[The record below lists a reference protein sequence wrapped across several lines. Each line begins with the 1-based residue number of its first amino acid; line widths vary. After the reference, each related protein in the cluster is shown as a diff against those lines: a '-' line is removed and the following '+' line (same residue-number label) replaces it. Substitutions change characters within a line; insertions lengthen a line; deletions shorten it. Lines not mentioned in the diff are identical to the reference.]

1 MKIKYWKPWTFVLP
15 ALLAYLIVIVA
26 PSLYTLR
33 LSFYSWNGIA
43 ADKKFVGLK
52 NYTYLLTEDAVFRV
66 ALRNNILWMAGSLIV
81 IIGIGLMLALLLN
94 RRLKGRSVFR
104 SIFYFP
110 YVLSGII
117 VALMWTWLY
126 HPTKGF
132 FNVILEQIGLS
143 QLAHP
148 WLADPKTALAAVFVA
163 AVWQGVGLPMVL
175 FLAGLQSIPR
185 DCYEAAIIDGAKPRQ
200 SFRYITIPL
209 LSETFVIV
217 FATTLVNAMKVYDI
231 IYGMTAGGPA
241 QSTQVLS
248 SWMYYQTFKFNNIGA
263 GSAISWVLV
272 LITMIIIIPYV
283 YYTNKKSHL

>member
-1 MKIKYWKPWTFVLP
+1 MKIKQWKPWAFVMP
-15 ALLAYLIVIVA
+15 ALLAYLVVIVA

-33 LSFYSWNGIA
+33 LSFYNWNGIA
-43 ADKKFVGLK
+43 ATRKFVGLQ
-52 NYTYLLTEDAVFRV
+52 NYRYLLSEDTVFRV
-66 ALRNNILWMAGSLIV
+66 ALRNNIMWMIGSLTV
-81 IIGIGLMLALLLN
+81 IIGLGLMFALLLN
-94 RRLKGRSVFR
+94 RRLKGRSIFR
-104 SIFYFP
+104 SVFYFP

-126 HPTKGF
+126 HPSKGF
-132 FNVILEQIGLS
+132 FNVVLEQLGLGAW
-143 QLAHP
+143 AHA
-148 WLADPKTALAAVFVA
+148 WLADPRTALAAVFVA
-163 AVWQGVGLPMVL
+163 GVWQGVGLPMVL
-175 FLAGLQSIPR
+175 FLAGLQTIPR

-200 SFRYITIPL
+200 SFRYITVPL

-248 SWMYYQTFKFNNIGA
+248 SWMYYQTFKLNNIGA

-272 LITMIIIIPYV
+272 FITMIVIIPYV
-283 YYTNKKSHL
+283 IYTNKKSHL